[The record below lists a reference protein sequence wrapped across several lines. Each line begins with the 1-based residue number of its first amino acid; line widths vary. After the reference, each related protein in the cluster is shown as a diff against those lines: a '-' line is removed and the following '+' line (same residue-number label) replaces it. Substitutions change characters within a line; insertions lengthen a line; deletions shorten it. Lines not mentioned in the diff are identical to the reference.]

1 MALIAQLDAK
11 IYLALIARLKLMP
24 GGLAIVEPGQTY
36 PTSANVPFI
45 LVQDVRFDPDTPYV
59 GNSEPDEHR
68 GIFALAVMTPLDWT
82 HAQGLGISGAIRVH
96 MPKGAVYSNGGAT
109 VQILQTPS
117 AGTAY
122 RDGAWNRLPVSI
134 RWRCSG

>member
-11 IYLALIARLKLMP
+11 IYLALITRLKLMP
-24 GGLAIVEPGQTY
+24 GGYAIVEPGQTY
-36 PTSANVPFI
+36 PTTGNVPFI
-45 LVQDVRFDPDTPYV
+45 LVQDVRFDPVARYV

-68 GIFALAVMTPLDWT
+68 GLFSIAVMTPLDWT
-82 HAQGLGISGAIRVH
+82 HTQGMGIAGAIRSH
-96 MPKGAVYSNGGAT
+96 MPKGASYSNGGAT

-122 RDGAWNRLPVSI
+122 RDGAWNRLPVSV

>member
-1 MALIAQLDAK
+1 MPLITQLDAK
-11 IYLALIARLKLMP
+11 IYLALMTRLKLLP
-24 GGLAIVEPGQTY
+24 GGYAIVEPGETY
-36 PTSANVPFI
+36 PTAGNVPFI
-45 LVQDVRFDPDTPYV
+45 LVQDVRFDPDTPYI
-59 GNSEPDEHR
+59 GNSDPDEHR

-82 HAQGLGISGAIRVH
+82 HTQGMGIAGAIRAH
-96 MPKGAVYSNGGAT
+96 MPKGAAYSNGGAL
-109 VQILQTPS
+109 VKILQTPS